1 MLTPAIHPDLPLAL
15 LDYETTLNLKI
26 TNRTPMSSLSL
37 SFHFLFRVVLLM
49 SFAAPGLA
57 DDRKPVSVAT
67 VSLSR
72 SQDALLVNGTLVA
85 DRAARLSVSV
95 SGLVSKLLVDIGDQ
109 VDAGA
114 PLIEMDAELNRLELQ
129 RARANY
135 QQQQAILGDARRR
148 LEEANSLVARRSIA
162 ASEVRSLESEVQVAK
177 SSLAASQA
185 EVARQQALLERHT
198 LKAPFSGVI
207 SAKLTEVGEWLTP
220 GSTVFELVGSDELH
234 ADFAVPQRYFPQIS
248 RDTGLEVWLDDEKN
262 RPMAA
267 EITAIVPVNDP
278 TARTFTVR
286 ASIDEKGLTPGM
298 AINGRLRML
307 SADARPTVPRDA
319 LLQDSQGN
327 VTVWLAEGDGDDL
340 VARRKVV
347 KVASG
352 QSPQASVL
360 EGLSSDDRV
369 VVRGN
374 ESLRDGDKLRV
385 VD

>member
-1 MLTPAIHPDLPLAL
+1 MP
-15 LDYETTLNLKI
+15 
-26 TNRTPMSSLSL
+26 SLSL
-37 SFHFLFRVVLLM
+37 PFHFLFRVVLLM
-49 SFAAPGLA
+49 SFAVPALA

-85 DRAARLSVSV
+85 DRAARLSASV
-95 SGLVSKLLVDIGDQ
+95 SGLVSKLLVNIGDQ

-114 PLIEMDAELNRLELQ
+114 PLIELDAELNRLELQ

-135 QQQQAILGDARRR
+135 QQQQATLADARRR
-148 LEEANSLVARRSIA
+148 LEEANSLVAKRSIA

-198 LKAPFSGVI
+198 LRAPFGGVI

-220 GSTVFELVGSDELH
+220 GSTVFELVGSNELH

-248 RDTGLEVWLDDEKN
+248 RDTSLEVWLDDEDNK
-262 RPMAA
+262 PMGAK
-267 EITAIVPVNDP
+267 ITAIVPVNDP

-298 AINGRLRML
+298 AVNGRLAML
-307 SADARPTVPRDA
+307 SADAGPTLPRDA
-319 LLQDSQGN
+319 LLRDSQGN

-352 QSPQASVL
+352 QSPQASIL
-360 EGLSSDDRV
+360 EGLKRGDRV

-374 ESLRDGDKLRV
+374 ESLREGDQIRV
-385 VD
+385 VE